1 MAEVLAAAMA
11 DFEERRARPLVMVVG
26 MLGTK
31 DSAGFLEPFAGM
43 AQEVLAVPDA
53 KPDGRPAG
61 SGSRQDRPIVRNSG
75 HGLREHR
82 RRAGQRFGN
91 VNGSAPRV
99 LICGSLY
106 LAGEV
111 LAANGTPPA

>member
-1 MAEVLAAAMA
+1 MG

-43 AQEVLAVPDA
+43 AQEVLAVPMQSQTA
-53 KPDGRPAG
+53 ARPATEVARIARS
-61 SGSRQDRPIVRNSG
+61 SGIPATACESIEGALASI
-75 HGLREHR
+75 RER
-82 RRAGQRFGN
+82 EWET
-91 VNGSAPRV
+91 APRV